1 MFMILRGWTTGQRL
15 GSVWLRGHSVTLT
28 VSSNHTT
35 LLVEYHRSNEP
46 PLLLAIL
53 RVNDRGQI
61 RWHWSNR
68 DDARRLIVRYP
79 GLTPLVHERA
89 TCLWNHVAHWEPLPP
104 GVAATLG
111 EGPPPTPRRV
121 ETDTVLLPL
130 VAVAA

>member
-1 MFMILRGWTTGQRL
+1 MFMFLKGWTTGQRL
-15 GSVWLRGHSVTLT
+15 GSVWLRGHPVTLT
-28 VSSNHTT
+28 VSSNTIT

-61 RWHWSNR
+61 RWNWSTR
-68 DDARRLIVRYP
+68 EDVRRLMRRYP
-79 GLTPLVHERA
+79 GLAPQVDERV

-104 GVAATLG
+104 GIAATTG
-111 EGPPPTPRRV
+111 DEPPPAARRV
-121 ETDTVLLPL
+121 ETDTLLLPL